1 MRDQLEL
8 RAFDPVGRCLIRRLT
23 VPRVYYDAEWP
34 GLPDGRVDLLAIDRD
49 GVGDAHLVEVRN
61 KLSDALACT
70 ARLLDAR
77 APYRWIA
84 FFRGT
89 EDKASEDALLSE
101 EPLYVA
107 GQAGRIGVIEVVTM
121 AGNELGANVKRSA
134 ERFATPA
141 YEMATAFSDSHEA
154 QIQFGG

>member
-1 MRDQLEL
+1 M
-8 RAFDPVGRCLIRRLT
+8 AGTSNGHI
-23 VPRVYYDAEWP
+23 
-34 GLPDGRVDLLAIDRD
+34 DLLAIDRD
-49 GVGDAHLVEVRN
+49 GVGDAHLVEIRH

-89 EDKASEDALLSE
+89 EDKGSEDALLSE

-107 GQAGRIGVIEVVTM
+107 GQAGRVGVIEVVTM

-134 ERFATPA
+134 ERFATPV
-141 YEMATAFSDSHEA
+141 YEMATVYSNTHEA